1 MTLDYVG
8 STFTL
13 NTNTLVSAD
22 KKALL
27 PVTITTPISRPNLE
41 AVLKQYETNEGYT
54 LAPTQVESDP
64 AAHIDALFK
73 VLQMQKQLKEP
84 AGRSTC
90 INLVPGTISASSAL
104 QSGIMTVTGIYEEG
118 IVIKLKFF
126 VADDANGARIDRAS
140 GNLIVGDGEENR
152 QINDPLWATYKAS
165 PTPVAADGGGGCS
178 MGWTSLLFFALVPL
192 ADRRR
197 RR

>member
-8 STFTL
+8 STFIL
-13 NTNTLVSAD
+13 NTKTLVSVD
-22 KKALL
+22 KTALL
-27 PVTITTPISRPNLE
+27 PVTITTPLSEANLE
-41 AVLKQYETNEGYT
+41 AVLKQLMTNEGTSLT
-54 LAPTQVESDP
+54 LAQVESDP

-84 AGRSTC
+84 AGRSAC
-90 INLVPGTISASSAL
+90 VNLVPGTISASIAL
-104 QSGIMTVTGIYEEG
+104 KSGIMTITGKSGEG
-118 IVIKLKFF
+118 IVITLKFF
-126 VADDANGARIDRAS
+126 VADDAKGARIDSAS
-140 GNLIVGDGEENR
+140 GNLIVGDGEQNW

-165 PTPVAADGGGGCS
+165 STPAAADGGGGCS

>member
-22 KKALL
+22 KNALL
-27 PVTITTPISRPNLE
+27 PVTITTPLSEANLE
-41 AVLKQYETNEGYT
+41 AVLKQLEVNEGTT
-54 LAPTQVESDP
+54 LTAAQVEADP

-84 AGRSTC
+84 VGTSTC
-90 INLVPGTISASSAL
+90 VNLVPGTISASSAL
-104 QSGIMTVTGIYEEG
+104 QSGIMTITGKSGEG
-118 IVIKLKFF
+118 VVITLKFF
-126 VADDANGARIDRAS
+126 VADDANGARIDSAS
-140 GNLIVGDGEENR
+140 GNLIVGDGEANR

-165 PTPVAADGGGGCS
+165 STPAAADGGGGCS
-178 MGWTSLLFFALVPL
+178 MGWTALLFFALVPL
-192 ADRRR
+192 MDMRRR
-197 RR
+197 R